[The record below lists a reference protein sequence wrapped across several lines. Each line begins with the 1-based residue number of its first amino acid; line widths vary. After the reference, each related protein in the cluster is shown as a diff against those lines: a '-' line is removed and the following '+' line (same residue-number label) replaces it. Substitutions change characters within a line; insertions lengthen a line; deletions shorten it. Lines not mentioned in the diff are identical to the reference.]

1 MGGRIMGKE
10 IPFESQTITI
20 IERIMKDKN
29 VSREDA
35 VKLWLNSKTYNE
47 ILKRKLTY
55 ISAMRAYYELNL
67 EIKGSSEWMKKD
79 FE

>member
-1 MGGRIMGKE
+1 MGKE

>member
-1 MGGRIMGKE
+1 MSRD
-10 IPFESQTITI
+10 IPFESQSITI

-29 VSREDA
+29 ASRQEA
-35 VKLWLNSKTYNE
+35 MKLWFNSKTYNE
-47 ILKRKLTY
+47 IVARKLNY

-67 EIKGSSEWMKKD
+67 EIKKSPEWMKND